1 MNTVDVFED
10 GLAKYVRN
18 VGIQEKCIEL
28 IHEYED
34 LKKKNQQPAGK
45 GLSNSGI
52 KLATGSYSWTG

>member
-18 VGIQEKCIEL
+18 VCIQEKCIEL

-34 LKKKNQQPAGK
+34 LKKKKKISSQ
-45 GLSNSGI
+45 
-52 KLATGSYSWTG
+52 LARAYQIVVSS